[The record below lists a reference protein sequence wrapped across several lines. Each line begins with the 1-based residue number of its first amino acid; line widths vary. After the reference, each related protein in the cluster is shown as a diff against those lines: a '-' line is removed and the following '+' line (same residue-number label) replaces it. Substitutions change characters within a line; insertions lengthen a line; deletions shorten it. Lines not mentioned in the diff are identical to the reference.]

1 MLSKAKVR
9 RLLGPLLLIGGGI
22 GVGAWVGWRLSQTRE
37 VSPSLKEH
45 QTLLIE
51 RLTTLGQLTVLRYV
65 VRDVVQ
71 REWRYGVPFTSSELL
86 LVVAG
91 EADIC
96 IDFSQVRVQEARW
109 ERKAVT
115 LRLPVPFLCQV
126 RIDPTQSRVYA
137 ADFSVIEWWQGGE
150 AERVRETLAAA
161 QETLRVRIA
170 TSFPRAAAQA
180 QAEKLLRSLCQE
192 MGWQEVRFVYGE
204 R

>member
-1 MLSKAKVR
+1 MR

-22 GVGAWVGWRLSQTRE
+22 GIGAWVGWRLSHTRE
-37 VSPSLKEH
+37 VAPSLQEQ

-71 REWRYGVPFTSSELL
+71 REWRYGVPFTSSKLL

-96 IDFSQVRVQEARW
+96 VDFSQVRVQEAHW
-109 ERKAVT
+109 ERKAIT
-115 LRLPVPFLCQV
+115 LRVPAPSLCQV
-126 RIDPTQSRVYA
+126 RVDPMQSRVYS

-170 TSFPRAAAQA
+170 VHFPQAAAQA
-180 QAEKLLRSLCQE
+180 QAEKLLRTLCQE
-192 MGWQEVRFVYGE
+192 MGWQEVHFVYGE